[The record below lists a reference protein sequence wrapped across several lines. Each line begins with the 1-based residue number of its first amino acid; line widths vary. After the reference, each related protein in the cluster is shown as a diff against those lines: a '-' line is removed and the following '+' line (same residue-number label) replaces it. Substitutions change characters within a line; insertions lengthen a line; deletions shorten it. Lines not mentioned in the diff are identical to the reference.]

1 MLYAALP
8 IVLHGPLMTRKLVER
23 LGAMEVYLSLRG
35 AQNLRL
41 AAEILQALPAH
52 VGTRCYVKLSEWCIC
67 GDHMLDSGYD
77 VKGKGRRGGVECKK
91 HSQSLTG

>member
-1 MLYAALP
+1 
-8 IVLHGPLMTRKLVER
+8 
-23 LGAMEVYLSLRG
+23 MEVYLSLRG